1 MTRTACYVE
10 ALKAERAA
18 WDLVKESLPGSPAF
32 DSSKWSAWQA
42 AIKVMSHEIDES
54 RPRARTAARSSTDM
68 AGANPR

>member
-18 WDLVKESLPGSPAF
+18 WDQVRESLPGSPAF

-42 AIKVMSHEIDES
+42 AITVMSHEIEEA
-54 RPRARTAARSSTDM
+54 RPRKTGSADFP
-68 AGANPR
+68 GH